1 MMCNMNKQIG
11 EQMSYFKRKPIQS
24 RLGESTN
31 SPEISVVKSFR
42 SPYVPSQGAVIQNLA
57 RHEEILDIA

>member
-1 MMCNMNKQIG
+1 
-11 EQMSYFKRKPIQS
+11 MSYFKRKPIQS

-31 SPEISVVKSFR
+31 SPEISVGKSFR
-42 SPYVPSQGAVIQNLA
+42 SPYVPSQGAVIQNSA